1 MNKKILVVVDE
12 EIDRRVI
19 RLHLEREGWVGI
31 EAVDGSQALGF
42 LEKESIALVLY
53 DIKMPGMDGLTLLTR
68 IKEMGITIP
77 VIMLLSFVDMETA
90 IRVLRQGAFDV
101 LTKPIQRE
109 SLILAVNRGV
119 EYQTLREDNRR
130 LKEENRKYQE
140 NLEQVETVY
149 LELVKTLAEAIE
161 TKDAYTRGHCERVP
175 EFSLNIAKTMGLS
188 LGQIRDILL
197 AGILHD
203 VGKIGIPEGILT
215 KPGPLN
221 QKEWAMIQEHP
232 ALGLNIIK
240 HVGFLGEAREI
251 IAQHHERY
259 DGTGYPKGLQGEEI
273 HLGARIL
280 AVADSYD
287 AMSTERPYHPPMN
300 KEIIVEEIR
309 KQAGRQFDPRV
320 VEIFLTLLA
329 QEGKENSSKP
339 G

>member
-1 MNKKILVVVDE
+1 MSKKILVIVDE
-12 EIDRRVI
+12 GIDRRVI

-31 EAVDGSQALGF
+31 EEVDGDEALRI
-42 LEKESIALVLY
+42 LERESIALVLY
-53 DIKMPGMDGLTLLTR
+53 DIKMPGMDGITFLTR
-68 IKEMGITIP
+68 IKEKGITVP
-77 VIMLLSFVDMETA
+77 VIMLLRFVDMET
-90 IRVLRQGAFDV
+90 ITQVLRQGAFEV

-130 LKEENRKYQE
+130 LKEENQKYQE
-140 NLEQVETVY
+140 NLQQVETVY

-175 EFSLNIAKTMGLS
+175 EVSLNIAKTMGLS
-188 LGQIRDILL
+188 LHQIRDILL

-221 QKEWAMIQEHP
+221 QKELAMIQEHP
-232 ALGLNIIK
+232 ALGLNIIQ

-259 DGTGYPKGLQGEEI
+259 DGTGYPKGLQGEAI

-287 AMSTERPYHPPMN
+287 AMSSERPYHHSMD
-300 KEIIVEEIR
+300 KEKIIDEIR
-309 KQAGRQFDPRV
+309 KQAGLQFDPRV

-329 QEGKENSSKP
+329 QEGKEKLE
-339 G
+339 